1 MQTSAP
7 VMKDLVL
14 LGGGHAHVGVLKSF
28 GMRPIDG
35 VRVTLVNRDTDTPYS
50 GMLPG
55 LIAGHYS
62 FDETHIDL
70 GRLARFSRAR
80 FLHAEAAGV
89 DLENKLLLFANRP
102 PLAFDILSVD
112 TGSTP
117 NTASVPG
124 AAEHAVPLKPIS
136 NLLTRWDS
144 LCERALTADRPLHVA
159 IAGAGAGGVEMLLA
173 AQHRLQEVRRA
184 AGFTSPVTFAI
195 FSAAEELLPSFPT
208 GVRKTFDRVLRERG
222 ISVHCGSRVAN
233 IEPNTLVLDNGA
245 RFSADEILFA
255 TDAAAPGWFARDG
268 LDTDERGFIKVNP
281 SLQSLS
287 HENVFAAG
295 DVAAVD
301 GYPRPKAGV
310 FAVRQGPPLTRNLRN
325 ALLGQALVPFKP
337 QKQFLS
343 LISTGDKYAVASRNG
358 VSLKG
363 AWVWHW
369 KDWIDRRFMALFN
382 DLPVMQPGENRKPFA
397 RLPDLNRIDTG
408 EMRCGGCGAKVGANT
423 LASALSQLR
432 PATREDVIA
441 GLSSPDDAAV
451 VRAPAGK
458 VMVHTVDSF
467 RALVEDPFVFGK
479 IAANHALGDIF
490 AMGAE
495 PQTALAIATLPH
507 AGARQTADDLHQ
519 MMAGAVEVLN
529 AAGASLVGG
538 HTAEGAEM
546 TLGFALNGIA
556 DEQQVLRK
564 GGLKPGDV
572 IILTKALGTGTL
584 FAADMQYRARSR
596 WIEAAIASMLLSN
609 GPAAHALVAEGVSA
623 CTDIT
628 GFGLAGHL
636 AELAAASDV
645 SIHIDAAALPILE
658 GASEMF
664 AAGIVSTL
672 HDRNRENA
680 AGLFDAESRHRLAV
694 HPILF
699 DPQTSGGLA
708 AGVAA
713 ERADGCI
720 RQLQQLGYSCTCII
734 GRVVRQAED
743 RSLLSISC

>member
-1 MQTSAP
+1 MRTTAP

-62 FDETHIDL
+62 FDDTHIDL

-80 FLHAEAAGV
+80 FIHAEATGV
-89 DLENKLLLFANRP
+89 DLQKKQLLFANRP
-102 PLAFDILSVD
+102 PLAFDVLSID

-117 NTASVPG
+117 NTAGVPG

-144 LCERALTADRPLHVA
+144 LCERALAADRPLHVA

-173 AQHRLQEVRRA
+173 AQHRLREVRRG
-184 AGFTSPVTFAI
+184 AGFASPVTFAI
-195 FSAAEELLPSFPT
+195 FSAAAELLPAFPSR
-208 GVRKTFDRVLRERG
+208 VRETFDRVLRERS
-222 ISVHCGSRVAN
+222 ISVHCGNRVAS
-233 IEPNTLVLDNGA
+233 IETNTVVLDNGA
-245 RFSADEILFA
+245 RFCADEILFA
-255 TDAAAPGWFARDG
+255 TDAAAPDWFARDG
-268 LDTDERGFIKVNP
+268 LSTDERGFIKVNP

-287 HENVFAAG
+287 HGNVFAAG
-295 DVAAVD
+295 DVAAVE

-325 ALLGQALVPFKP
+325 ALLGRALVPFKP
-337 QKQFLS
+337 QQEFLS
-343 LISTGDKYAVASRNG
+343 LISTGDNYAVASRNG
-358 VSLKG
+358 LSLRG
-363 AWVWHW
+363 AWVWRW
-369 KDWIDRRFMALFN
+369 KDWIDRRFMAQFN
-382 DLPVMQPGENRKPFA
+382 DLPKMQPGEDRKAYA
-397 RLPDLNRIDTG
+397 RLAGLSEIDAG
-408 EMRCGGCGAKVGANT
+408 EMRCGGCGAKVGADT
-423 LASALSQLR
+423 LASALKELR
-432 PATREDVIA
+432 PVARADVIA

-458 VMVHTVDSF
+458 VLVHTVDSF
-467 RALVEDPFVFGK
+467 RALLEDPFVFGK

-495 PQTALAIATLPH
+495 PHTALAIATLPH
-507 AGARQTADDLHQ
+507 AGVRQTAGDLQQ

-529 AAGASLVGG
+529 EAGASLVGG

-546 TLGFALNGIA
+546 TLGFAVNGLA
-556 DEQQVLRK
+556 DEQQILRK
-564 GGLKPGDV
+564 GGLKPGDAL
-572 IILTKALGTGTL
+572 ILTKALGTGTL

-596 WIEAAIASMLLSN
+596 WIEAAISSMLFSN
-609 GPAAHALVAEGVSA
+609 GPAARALVAAGTGA

-636 AELAAASDV
+636 AELADASGV
-645 SIHIDAAALPILE
+645 TIHIDTAALPMLD
-658 GASEMF
+658 GSREMF
-664 AAGIVSTL
+664 ATGIVSTL
-672 HDRNRENA
+672 HEKNRNSVT
-680 AGLFDAESRHRLAV
+680 GLFNENSRVLLANQ
-694 HPILF
+694 PILF

-708 AGVAA
+708 AGIAA
-713 ERADGCI
+713 DRADDCVM
-720 RQLQQLGYSCTCII
+720 QLKQLGYGHASII
-734 GRVVRQAED
+734 GRITARAAD
-743 RSLLSISC
+743 GALLTAS